1 MKNTKVM
8 GILNVTPDSFSDGGS
23 YNSVENA
30 RAHAEQLINEGADI
44 IDIGGFSTRPGH
56 TKVTLEEEL
65 NRVIPVIEA
74 LNDLDVQLS
83 VDTFRSQVAEES
95 LKRGVTMINDQW
107 AGLYDPEILNV
118 VAKYDAEI
126 ILMHNGDGN
135 REMPV
140 MDELLLSLLKQA
152 NQAEIAGVPEKN
164 IWLDPG
170 IGFAKSREEERVV
183 MSRLDELVATGYKVM
198 LATSRKRLINDLL
211 GGNIDVKE
219 RDEATAAT
227 TAFGIEKGI
236 HAVRVHNV
244 KMNKRVA
251 QTIDALKGI

>member
-1 MKNTKVM
+1 IVKNTKVM

-30 RAHAEQLINEGADI
+30 RAHAEQLISEGADI
-44 IDIGGFSTRPGH
+44 IDIGGVSTRPGH
-56 TKVTLEEEL
+56 TKVTLEEEEL

-95 LKRGVTMINDQW
+95 LKRGVTMINDPW
-107 AGLYDPEILNV
+107 AGLYDPEMFIV
-118 VAKYDAEI
+118 DAKYDDEI
-126 ILMHNGDGN
+126 LFMHNGDGKGQMQE
-135 REMPV
+135 RE
-140 MDELLLSLLKQA
+140 
-152 NQAEIAGVPEKN
+152 
-164 IWLDPG
+164 
-170 IGFAKSREEERVV
+170 
-183 MSRLDELVATGYKVM
+183 ELVATGYKVM